1 MNYDHEACRAGLN
14 LAADLLLAM
23 AHEARK
29 DGNLDSAGLVMGLSA
44 TMRALAVD
52 DGTFRELMDGAV
64 FAAPRGEA

>member
-23 AHEARK
+23 AHEGRTRGKEETA
-29 DGNLDSAGLVMGLSA
+29 DTMQALSA

-52 DGTFRELMDGAV
+52 AATFRELIEGAV

>member
-1 MNYDHEACRAGLN
+1 MNYDHEACAAGLN

-23 AHEARK
+23 AHEGRMRGRTDAA
-29 DGNLDSAGLVMGLSA
+29 DTMQALSA

-52 DGTFRELMDGAV
+52 EGTFRELMEGMA